1 MKMRYGSKFDL
12 SIDNQ
17 SVDNSKFMSDV
28 KVMNKISP
36 DDHLTNNELEF
47 QEEQIETQMELEEK
61 IKRDGIQ
68 IGKELEDKYNLSDL

>member
-1 MKMRYGSKFDL
+1 LENELQRIELEKTKTLMKMRYGSKFDL

-47 QEEQIETQMELEEK
+47 QEE
-61 IKRDGIQ
+61 
-68 IGKELEDKYNLSDL
+68 